1 MNLNN
6 LQIDYMNI
14 SDLNKIKD
22 ILESDFDNFWNY
34 NIFKSELESVNS
46 TYFVIKNDTE
56 IIRFCRCT
64 NCY

>member
-1 MNLNN
+1 
-6 LQIDYMNI
+6 MNI

-46 TYFVIKNDTE
+46 TYFVIKNDTQ
-56 IIRFCRCT
+56 IIRFCWFI